1 MRSHR
6 VVLPFVFVL
15 AVVSA
20 AAQQSSAP
28 AAQTVQR
35 DAQAVTI
42 LQQAVV
48 AMASSAPADSSA
60 MGTVT
65 IVEGSSTETG
75 SIKILTLGPSQTSET
90 ITLSGEQR
98 VVVYANGDAK
108 ETAASQSSN
117 LPLELAVSDQ
127 CPDFPLPVMLSALNN
142 PDEAFHYVA
151 AETLDGTTVQHIQF
165 WNSFSSNPSQQNL
178 APFSSKDVW
187 IDSASSL
194 PLKVSYS
201 RRGGGG
207 AVPTVP
213 VEVFFSNYTKVNG
226 VLYPFQIK
234 KSYNGTPWET
244 ITIQSVSFN
253 TGLTTAQFQ
262 VE

>member
-1 MRSHR
+1 MRRSR
-6 VVLPFVFVL
+6 VALLFIFVL

-28 AAQTVQR
+28 TAQTLQR
-35 DAQAVTI
+35 DPQAVTI
-42 LQQAVV
+42 LQQTVA
-48 AMASSAPADSSA
+48 AMASSAPTDSSA
-60 MGTVT
+60 TGSVT

-90 ITLSGEQR
+90 ITLPREQR

-117 LPLELAVSDQ
+117 PPLELAISDQ
-127 CPDFPLPVMLSALNN
+127 CPDFPLPVMLAALNN
-142 PDEAFHYVA
+142 PDEAFNYVA
-151 AETLDGTTVQHIQF
+151 AETLDGTAVQHIQF
-165 WNSFSSNPSQQNL
+165 WNSFTSNPHLQNL
-178 APFSSKDVW
+178 APFSAKDVW
-187 IDSASSL
+187 IDSASGL
-194 PLKVSYS
+194 PLKIAYS
-201 RRGGGG
+201 RRAGSG
-207 AVPTVP
+207 ATPAVP

-226 VLYPFQIK
+226 VLYPFQIN